1 MGIVCKPVNSRPV
14 AESSTAADSGIYFF
28 APLEYLALSEN
39 TFIGQP
45 DKLFSAEPD
54 RQPNFD
60 CQNGAWQPIG
70 SGISRAMTGLQN
82 SAIAASLVIARVAH

>member
-1 MGIVCKPVNSRPV
+1 MRIVCKPVNSRPV

-45 DKLFSAEPD
+45 DKLFSAGP
-54 RQPNFD
+54 
-60 CQNGAWQPIG
+60 AG
-70 SGISRAMTGLQN
+70 SRISTAKTGLG
-82 SAIAASLVIARVAH
+82 SRLAAELAEP